1 MNFDFEHFSWAT
13 FLFFILALIIVVIG
27 GIAVITNN
35 LTFEVYLNDLESFAK
50 GLGLLAI
57 GRGIWKS
64 GIVSGLSNRR

>member
-1 MNFDFEHFSWAT
+1 MALDFEHFSWAT

-27 GIAVITNN
+27 GIAVITEN
-35 LTFEVYLNDLESFAK
+35 LTFETYLNDLESFAK

-64 GIVSGLSNRR
+64 GIVGHATRR